1 MKLNNISAIF
11 FLTGLL
17 FLRLSYSE
25 GAPYNGEDIVVGNNW
40 IMTDSTQNSNN
51 LRTNNNDFQVVHS
64 HDFENNT
71 LGTYNSNEHDR
82 DWNRTYWNRPGH
94 PHIVEFNGNKVA
106 RNLYE
111 QGKWGARD
119 TGSDFGGRLEPISDE
134 IYFTYQVFFERDFHW
149 GRAVKFPGFRMT
161 PTMGAG
167 NGLSPGTGGST
178 IRFQSDANGRLRWY
192 VYHHRMQTTFGDN
205 LGWEGFQ
212 LRTNQWHTI
221 TLRVV
226 LNTPGATN
234 GILQVWIDGKLADS
248 KSNMVFRTASSPQS
262 IDQQSISTF
271 MGGNDSSF
279 APNRTQYM
287 WMDNFFVWRYSQDYL
302 RNNPGVA
309 RGFNLHNG
317 NSNLYTPL
325 DDRPQQEITTTKINT
340 SVVPLNSGILVY
352 ERGNE
357 DSPAGTNIAI
367 RAKANSGFKF
377 MGWEVTGLNQQVG
390 NTDLIEFTK
399 PDREVSIRAVFE
411 PLSVP
416 SNSLTDGLMVYYE
429 MDRNQ
434 NNVLIDSHSGH
445 NGINRGNV
453 QLVDGYR
460 DKGLQYN
467 GTTSISEVPHGDL
480 LNLHTQFT
488 IALDVYRTG
497 NGQSGTSILVGKEFP
512 ENRFSQVYSIGLT
525 PENKLRIR
533 TMSNGNERNYETI
546 TIIPARAWQR
556 IIVTYQAGKGYEIY
570 INKIEK
576 ETSQTL
582 NGSIQNSNG
591 PLFIG
596 SNSDGGG
603 GSSSVDRRFQGV
615 LDNVAIWNRALTS
628 EQIKELIEKKLIYPD
643 FANPGNATLELK
655 TNVAPAGAGRVNV
668 TINN

>member
-1 MKLNNISAIF
+1 MTTTCGDPMGLPNWAKF
-11 FLTGLL
+11 ETGKWHTLTM
-17 FLRLSYSE
+17 RVVMNTVNVS
-25 GAPYNGEDIVVGNNW
+25 NGIIEIWLDGNLVA
-40 IMTDSTQNSNN
+40 SS
-51 LRTNNNDFQVVHS
+51 
-64 HDFENNT
+64 
-71 LGTYNSNEHDR
+71 
-82 DWNRTYWNRPGH
+82 
-94 PHIVEFNGNKVA
+94 NKV
-106 RNLYE
+106 RY
-111 QGKWGARD
+111 
-119 TGSDFGGRLEPISDE
+119 
-134 IYFTYQVFFERDFHW
+134 
-149 GRAVKFPGFRMT
+149 
-161 PTMGAG
+161 
-167 NGLSPGTGGST
+167 
-178 IRFQSDANGRLRWY
+178 
-192 VYHHRMQTTFGDN
+192 
-205 LGWEGFQ
+205 
-212 LRTNQWHTI
+212 
-221 TLRVV
+221 RVS
-226 LNTPGATN
+226 G
-234 GILQVWIDGKLADS
+234 
-248 KSNMVFRTASSPQS
+248 SPQ
-262 IDQQSISTF
+262 DISELFMATF
-271 MGGNDSSF
+271 MGGNTRDW
-279 APNRTQYM
+279 APSRNQSM
-287 WMDNFFVWRYSQDYL
+287 WMDDVVIWKYDQSYL
-302 RNNPGVA
+302 SNNPSVA
-309 RGFNLHNG
+309 RGLQLHNP
-317 NSNLYTPL
+317 NQKIYTPL
-325 DDRPQQEITTTKINT
+325 DDRPQQEIITTKINT
-340 SVVPLNSGILVY
+340 SVVPLNSGNLVY

-367 RAKANSGFKF
+367 RAKANSGFRF

-445 NGINRGNV
+445 NGVNRGNV

-467 GTTSISEVPHGDL
+467 GSTSISEVPHGDL

-512 ENRFSQVYSIGLT
+512 ENMFSQVYSIGLT
-525 PENKLRIR
+525 PQNKLRIR
-533 TMSNGNERNYETI
+533 TMSNGNERNYETR

-570 INKIEK
+570 INNVEK
-576 ETSQTL
+576 EASQVFQ
-582 NGSIQNSNG
+582 GSIQNSNG

-596 SNSDGGG
+596 SNSDGNG
-603 GSSSVDRRFQGV
+603 GSSSEDRRFQGV

-628 EQIKELIEKKLIYPD
+628 EQIKELIDKKLIYPD